1 MFSPIP
7 HAMSRAVQRV
17 ARAVLLIAVL
27 QRSVTAGPPDLQG
40 GQSSSHDPS
49 APAIAIRGDSPWI
62 DLAPASVLETRS
74 DQLDPPQ
81 HKLAA
86 SLTLAGI
93 YAGFSTWTY
102 FAWYRQHK
110 PLAKFAWGGDGN
122 WKLWSDSEG
131 WFGSK
136 RYAGGADKLGHAW
149 ATYGLARGGTE
160 LLVQWGGFSR
170 LRSTLISAALSETLF
185 FGVEIKDGFYYEFSY
200 GDFTFNSLGAALS
213 IAMSLSPRLDELFD
227 YRVQYFPSQAY
238 VDQLE
243 GGNVNIAED
252 YTGETYLVALHL
264 GGIHALRDMKYGTW
278 SRFVDL
284 AIGYGTDGYKPEQP
298 QGFPKYRESQ
308 HSYIGITL
316 NAQGLFDW
324 LLEKRSRPARKITH
338 GLFEM
343 FNAPYTFVP
352 VVDHETLPN
361 GMVDPGGA

>member
-1 MFSPIP
+1 
-7 HAMSRAVQRV
+7 MSRSVRRTV
-17 ARAVLLIAVL
+17 STCLLIAWL
-27 QRSVTAGPPDLQG
+27 QGLAVAGPIGAEPVDLG
-40 GQSSSHDPS
+40 IHDPDAAVADS
-49 APAIAIRGDSPWI
+49 SVGSPWL
-62 DLAPASVLETRS
+62 DLAPSNVLSDRS
-74 DQLDPPQ
+74 DRSGTTD

-110 PLAKFAWGGDGN
+110 PLSEFRWGGDGN

-131 WFGSK
+131 WFGSR

-160 LLVQWGGFSR
+160 LLVQWGKFDR
-170 LRSTLISAALSETLF
+170 LPATIVGTALSELLF

-200 GDFTFNSLGAALS
+200 GDFAFNTLGAGLAV
-213 IAMSLSPRLDELFD
+213 AMSLSPRLDELFD
-227 YRVQYFPSQAY
+227 YRVQYWPSKAY

-252 YTGETYLVALHL
+252 YTGETYLLALHL
-264 GGIHALRDMKYGTW
+264 GGIHTLRDMKYGTW
-278 SRFVDL
+278 TRFVDL
-284 AIGYGTDGYKPEQP
+284 AVGYGTDGYKPEP
-298 QGFPKYRESQ
+298 PTGAPKYVESQ
-308 HSYIGITL
+308 HRYIGITV

-324 LLEKRSRPARKITH
+324 LFERRSPAARKITH
-338 GLFEM
+338 GLFEV
-343 FNAPYTFVP
+343 FNAPYGFVP
-352 VVDHETLPN
+352 VLERSTTPN